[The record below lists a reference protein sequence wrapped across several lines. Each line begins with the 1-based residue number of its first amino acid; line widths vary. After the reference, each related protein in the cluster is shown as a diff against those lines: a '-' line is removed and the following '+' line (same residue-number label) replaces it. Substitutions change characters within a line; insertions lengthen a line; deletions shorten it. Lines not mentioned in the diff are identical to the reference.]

1 MQRLSDLITQRLET
15 IVDNAN
21 RQSTFSKHKTINA
34 LFPYA
39 IHPEQSGQ
47 QRMLEANVYAARV
60 SGRGWRHIR
69 PCIKAFIG
77 KSGSPSLN
85 RAFILMLPC
94 LDWAN
99 EWANETTVTWWAA
112 AALALPYTEEVGQSV
127 VDVMLQIA
135 SCRSLRPHI
144 PIDIWV
150 WLKKRPS
157 LPPWSLGRVRANY
170 LDAIDQIRGLGD
182 IEILKS
188 YFLVVWSEWRHLSI
202 AHLARTQVSIR
213 EDFGGIE
220 MRDHRK
226 DLIKRVHHI
235 LGELN
240 QGLAYLNVRW
250 LDYRERHVRRAKES
264 YKRLEKVLLEV
275 DADQ

>member
-1 MQRLSDLITQRLET
+1 
-15 IVDNAN
+15 
-21 RQSTFSKHKTINA
+21 
-34 LFPYA
+34 
-39 IHPEQSGQ
+39 
-47 QRMLEANVYAARV
+47 MLKANVYAARV
-60 SGRGWRHIR
+60 SGPGWHRIQ
-69 PCIKAFIG
+69 PCIKALIG
-77 KSGSPSLN
+77 KSGTPSLN
-85 RAFILMLPC
+85 RAIILMLPC
-94 LDWAN
+94 LYWDG
-99 EWANETTVTWWAA
+99 EWADETTVTCWAA

-127 VDVMLQIA
+127 VDVMLRIA

-157 LPPWSLGRVRANY
+157 LSPWSLGRARAISS
-170 LDAIDQIRGLGD
+170 DAIDHIRGLGD

-188 YFLVVWSEWRHLSI
+188 YFLVVWSEWEILSDGHLERVEV
-202 AHLARTQVSIR
+202 LIR

-240 QGLAYLNVRW
+240 QRLAYLNVRW
-250 LDYRERHVRRAKES
+250 LDYRECHVRRAKES